1 MTASRALLILLRI
14 CAGIQVVL
22 GVGFWTGHWYQLVN
36 VHRTIGMVYV
46 LTFWIIALLALR
58 VPSLRGLAIGS
69 IIWGVV
75 IAGLGFSQQGILIG
89 EYHWIVRV
97 AHLVIALSAVPLAE
111 RMARPVSSM
120 AHASS

>member
-46 LTFWIIALLALR
+46 LTFWAIALLGMR
-58 VPSLRGLAIGS
+58 TPSLRGLAIGS
-69 IIWGVV
+69 ILWGVV

-97 AHLVIALSAVPLAE
+97 AHLVIALSAMPVAE
-111 RMARPVSSM
+111 RMARPATPVT
-120 AHASS
+120 AA